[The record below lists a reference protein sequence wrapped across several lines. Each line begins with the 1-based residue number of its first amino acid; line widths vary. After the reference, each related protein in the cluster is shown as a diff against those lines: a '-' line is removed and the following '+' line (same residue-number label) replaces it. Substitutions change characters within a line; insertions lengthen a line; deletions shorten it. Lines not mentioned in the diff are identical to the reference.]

1 MFSEAVMVSRGLPIS
16 RPKAAENDFNASNS
30 NQKNY
35 RVFWKRQSTYPTYT
49 LTIKFEHPVIN
60 DITENHQG
68 TIIFCQKI
76 CNNIARLATSR

>member
-1 MFSEAVMVSRGLPIS
+1 MVSRGLPIS

-30 NQKNY
+30 NQKKF
-35 RVFWKRQSTYPTYT
+35 RVVLEKTVNLPTYT